1 MPALIQPAIVGRMG
15 LWMRAPVEGLL
26 VCSGWHW
33 TAPESAAV
41 NAVGN
46 ADLEVVA
53 LLAESPHREGS
64 TLRDYEVATA
74 VQVLSLMVGAQS
86 RPWAR
91 PRAGK

>member
-1 MPALIQPAIVGRMG
+1 
-15 LWMRAPVEGLL
+15 MRAPVEYLP

-33 TAPESAAV
+33 AAPESAAV

-53 LLAESPHREGS
+53 LLAESPRHEGS
-64 TLRDYEVATA
+64 ALRDYEVATA

-86 RPWAR
+86 RP
-91 PRAGK
+91 